1 MAKTP
6 ESIGKYRVFKQLARG
21 GMGAVYTAEHPTL
34 DRTVIIKKLT
44 LRGNADMRE
53 RFRREAQI
61 MMDLRNDSIV
71 DVYDHFREGT
81 SYYIVLEYVDGVSL
95 EELIRRERYLPS
107 DVALLII
114 REACRA
120 LAYAHEHGVIHRDI
134 KPGNIL
140 ISRKGEVKL
149 VDFGIATI
157 HGDDESN
164 LTREGMTLGTPVYMA
179 PEQFQNTRNVD
190 KRADI
195 YSIGV
200 VLYEAVT
207 GQKPFPSSLSPD
219 TLAKIQ
225 NGQYEG
231 PRKVNP
237 KVSRFAAHIIK
248 RTMKVRTDRRVQ
260 DLHWVIRKIDHK
272 LNVDSRNQVTELL
285 AEVVNGTK
293 QPEVPARKPALR
305 ASLVAGLA
313 GLLVAVATYSYVTGY
328 YREILMPRQY
338 GALEMQIEVPRG
350 AKEPKDLFVAAQLFL
365 DDNDEIPPADVP
377 PVRFQRRQEADTE
390 ETIAFRSQRMHLPV
404 GSYRAKVMVDSR
416 LTWQSFLLDPV
427 ASRTQGRL
435 VMPGDPEA
443 AHLLEIPLLAP
454 PAVTVDVDWRIT
466 DRETGR
472 DITRGTDVSA
482 WINGRRQSWG
492 PLVAAGI
499 QSGGIYRFSFERPGY
514 LPQTFSLALDP
525 EQTSLFL
532 RVSLPP
538 VPGALLFESSLS
550 GSQLLIN
557 GSRQVRAGGY
567 PGDVTEV
574 PETGDSPLRLVVPP
588 GRYQIALR
596 EGFSTT
602 SSVRVEIPSGHE
614 VPVTIEENSGEATF
628 SVGTPRVDPRL
639 SRNQ

>member
-61 MMDLRNDSIV
+61 MMDLRNDAIV

-107 DVALLII
+107 EVAILII

-207 GQKPFPSSLSPD
+207 GKKPFPSSLSPD

-225 NGQYEG
+225 NGQYER

-237 KVSRFAAHIIK
+237 KVSRFAAHIVK

-260 DLHWVIRKIDHK
+260 NLDWVIRKIDQK
-272 LNVDSRNQVTELL
+272 LNVDSRNQVTALL
-285 AEVVNGTK
+285 AEVVSGAK

-305 ASLVAGLA
+305 ASLLAGLA
-313 GLLVAVATYSYVTGY
+313 GLLVAVAAYSYFTGY
-328 YREILMPRQY
+328 YREIVMPRRY

-350 AKEPKDLFVAAQLFL
+350 GKEPKDLFVAAQLFL
-365 DDNDEIPPADVP
+365 DDNNEIPQVDVP
-377 PVRFQRRQEADTE
+377 PVRFQRREAADTDE
-390 ETIAFRSQRMHLPV
+390 AIVFRSQRLHLPV
-404 GSYRAKVMVDSR
+404 GGYRAKVVVDSR
-416 LTWQSFLLDPV
+416 LTWQSFVLDSV
-427 ASRTQGRL
+427 SSRSQGRL
-435 VMPGDPEA
+435 VLPGDSQT
-443 AHLLEIPLLAP
+443 AHLLEIPLSP
-454 PAVTVDVDWRIT
+454 PPTVPVDVDWRIT
-466 DRETGR
+466 DRESGR
-472 DITRGTDVSA
+472 DITRGTAVSV
-482 WINGRRQSWG
+482 WINGRWQAWG
-492 PLVAAGI
+492 PLVAARV
-499 QSGGIYRFSFERPGY
+499 QSGGVYRFSFERQGY
-514 LPQTFSLALDP
+514 LNQVFSLALDP
-525 EQTSLFL
+525 EQTTLFL

-538 VPGALLFESSLS
+538 VPGALIIESSVS
-550 GSQLLIN
+550 GSQLLID
-557 GSRQVRAGGY
+557 GSKQVRSGGY
-567 PGDVTEV
+567 PGEVTDVPKIGEA
-574 PETGDSPLRLVVPP
+574 PLRLVLPP

-596 EGFSTT
+596 EGLNTT
-602 SSVRVEIPSGHE
+602 SPLRIEVPSGHE
-614 VPVTIEENSGEATF
+614 VPVTIEDSSGESTF
-628 SVGTPRVDPRL
+628 SVGTPRLAPGL
-639 SRNQ
+639 SQN